1 MSHFPCLDF
10 FFPAFPPRP
19 LPPLAAAL
27 PDESE
32 LPEELLLLPLR
43 LEPGLPDPE
52 EEDDLSFFLPP
63 RFFFFFRG
71 SSAGDADLSRLPR
84 LLRLRASF
92 LPVLAG
98 LPAPSS
104 TSIEVSTRLVAAWR
118 SRTLSVL
125 PVVLGGGGLAGLAGP
140 ATKTRVKLH

>member
-1 MSHFPCLDF
+1 MPEQKVQYLSSHN
-10 FFPAFPPRP
+10 RVETTR
-19 LPPLAAAL
+19 AL
-27 PDESE
+27 
-32 LPEELLLLPLR
+32 EEQKVGKRRGPVQACMLL

-52 EEDDLSFFLPP
+52 EEDDLSFFLPL

-71 SSAGDADLSRLPR
+71 SSAGDADRSRLPR

-104 TSIEVSTRLVAAWR
+104 TSIEVSTRLVATWR

-125 PVVLGGGGLAGLAGP
+125 PVILGGSGLAGLAGP
-140 ATKTRVKLH
+140 AT